1 MRLVV
6 DSLSVGYR
14 NGGTEVRL
22 IHDVSFALAEG
33 ACLGVIGGSGAGK
46 SVTACA
52 IGGILPPP
60 LRILGGRVIF
70 DGVPL
75 VEHADWRAQ
84 RGSGLL
90 VLLQSP
96 LAALDPM
103 APVDR
108 QVADAVS
115 AAGRVSRRAARARAR
130 QALARAGITGG
141 IGQARPHHLSGGMR
155 QRVLLAFAWALAPRV
170 LIADEPTSGLDP
182 VRQLEVID
190 LLREIVDERATSLV
204 VTSHDLRVIAQL
216 ARQVLVLDRGR
227 VIEQTTLADLLSA
240 PATAVGQDMAQAFR
254 RLHEAHGG

>member
-1 MRLVV
+1 MRLTV

-22 IHDVSFALAEG
+22 IHNVTFALAEA
-33 ACLGVIGGSGAGK
+33 ACVGVVGGSGAGK

-60 LRILGGRVIF
+60 LRMLGGRVVF

-75 VEHADWRAQ
+75 VEHADWRLQ

-115 AAGRVSRRAARARAR
+115 AAGRVSRRAALACAR
-130 QALARAGITGG
+130 QALARVGIAGGLEH
-141 IGQARPHHLSGGMR
+141 AKPHHLSGGMR

-170 LIADEPTSGLDP
+170 LVADEPTSGLDP

-190 LLREIVDERATSLV
+190 RLREIVDEQGTSLI

-227 VIEQTTLADLLSA
+227 IVEQTTLADLLSA
-240 PATAVGQDMAQAFR
+240 PATAVGRDMAMAFR
-254 RLHEAHGG
+254 RLNEAHRD